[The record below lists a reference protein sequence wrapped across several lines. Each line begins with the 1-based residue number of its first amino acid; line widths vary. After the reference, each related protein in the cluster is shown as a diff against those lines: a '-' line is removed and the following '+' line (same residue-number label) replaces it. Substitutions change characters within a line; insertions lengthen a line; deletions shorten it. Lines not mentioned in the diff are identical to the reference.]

1 MGNKI
6 DNETLKSNVL
16 LSKENAGKAFDILKH
31 EVLSQNEL
39 SHWITLK
46 EVELSKN
53 FDELMTA
60 MRWMP
65 QFSDDGDVIDLI
77 HDGFNVAEEALVF
90 KIITPFVKDGS
101 YIEYEREGYSTDLKV
116 RFDFI
121 NNGLKETVWSKEY
134 NEHKSRDEWVLNS
147 SDIL

>member
-6 DNETLKSNVL
+6 NNETLKSNIF
-16 LSKENAGKAFDILKH
+16 LSKENAGKAFDVLKQ
-31 EVLSQNEL
+31 ETLSQNEL

-65 QFSDDGDVIDLI
+65 QFSNDGDVIGLE
-77 HDGFNVAEEALVF
+77 HNGFNVAEETFVF
-90 KIITPFVKDGS
+90 KTIAPFVKDGS

-116 RFDFI
+116 RFDFTA
-121 NNGLKETVWSKEY
+121 NGLKETIWSKEY
-134 NEHKSRDEWVLNS
+134 NDNKSRDEWVLNS
-147 SDIL
+147 SDVL

>member
-6 DNETLKSNVL
+6 DNETLKSNVF

-60 MRWMP
+60 MRWIP

-90 KIITPFVKDGS
+90 KTITPFVKDGS
-101 YIEYEREGYSTDLKV
+101 YIEYEREGYSSDLKV

-121 NNGLKETVWSKEY
+121 KNGLQETVWSKEY
-134 NEHKSRDEWVLNS
+134 NEHKSIDEWVLHS
-147 SDIL
+147 SDVL